1 MGAGQSTEGQ
11 ALMHGHRVFI
21 DSSFWIAFR
30 NERQSHHGRA
40 REIVSDL
47 FSRRMQF
54 ISTPFVFAEVHA
66 TFSRSAAVRER
77 IIADFW
83 ENPLLHMAEVS
94 QVDHLAAIALLRHHG
109 DKTYPF
115 CDAVSFV
122 IMERFEVKQ
131 VAAFDDHFRQ
141 FGEFEIIG

>member
-1 MGAGQSTEGQ
+1 
-11 ALMHGHRVFI
+11 MHHHRVFL

-30 NERQSHHGRA
+30 NERQSHHARS
-40 REIVSDL
+40 REIVTRL
-47 FSRRMQF
+47 FQRRTQF

-66 TFSRSAAVRER
+66 TFSRSKHVRSQ

-94 QVDHLAAIALLRHHG
+94 QNDHRAAIELLREHE
-109 DKTYPF
+109 DKSYPF

-122 IMERFEVKQ
+122 IMARFQVKR
-131 VAAFDDHFRQ
+131 VAAFDEYFCQ
-141 FGEFEIIG
+141 FGEFEVLS

>member
-1 MGAGQSTEGQ
+1 
-11 ALMHGHRVFI
+11 MHHHRIFL

-30 NERQSHHGRA
+30 NERQSHHGIA
-40 REIVSDL
+40 REIVNGL
-47 FSRRMQF
+47 FRQRTQF

-66 TFSRSAAVRER
+66 TFSRSRTVREQ

-94 QVDHLAAIALLRHHG
+94 QADHQAAIALLRQHD
-109 DKTYPF
+109 DKSYPF
-115 CDAVSFV
+115 CDAISFV
-122 IMERFEVKQ
+122 IMERFEVKR

-141 FGEFEIIG
+141 FGGFEIIN